1 MLQQTRV
8 DTVIPYYARF
18 LELFPSVRALAE
30 AEEPQVL
37 AAWSGLGYY
46 RRARMLHAGAKE
58 IARRGSFPGTRE
70 ALLTVPGI
78 GPYTASAVASIAHGE
93 PVELVDGN
101 VARVL
106 ARLFALECDI
116 KSPRGIAELWAV
128 ARRELR
134 REDPGSWNQALME
147 LGATVCT
154 PKKPSCEACP
164 LVGACQSYA
173 DGRVTELP
181 VATAKKKPLAESK
194 TSLVLVDGEEI
205 WLGERSSHLRF
216 GGMWEPPMLDGE
228 LSAVDM
234 SGGFAELLGGDPE
247 ELRATDC
254 GIVVHLLSHRRMTI
268 RVYFAH
274 ASPTFRRSLARVR
287 ARGDYARFSKM
298 QATEAKGA
306 RGMSTLARKVLAL
319 AGLSRV
325 AQTTGHAAKASTKA
339 KSKQKKETS

>member
-18 LELFPSVRALAE
+18 LKLFPSVRALAE

-116 KSPRGIAELWAV
+116 KSPRGVAELWAV

-154 PKKPSCEACP
+154 PKKPRCEGCP

-173 DGRVTELP
+173 DGRVAELP

-228 LSAVDM
+228 LSPVDV

-247 ELRATDC
+247 ELRPTDC

-274 ASPTFRRSLARVR
+274 ASPTFRRSLALVR

-298 QATEAKGA
+298 QATEAEGA

-319 AGLSRV
+319 AGLSGL
-325 AQTTGHAAKASTKA
+325 AQPTGRAGKASIKA